1 MPTQPPPAELPM
13 DLKARKEAEAKA
25 AKLKEELNEDFQLS
39 LFFDALIDIFAGSQ
53 DTVPGELDPN
63 AGAVQTS
70 TFTDVI
76 NNNAQLKNVKTAVAD
91 NQNKSV
97 AGLYAMI
104 MQKHE
109 VLLEQQED
117 DAPPNAAPRINSG
130 WGYALKKL
138 ARGYSAYQAAAAQR
152 NRYRRGEPNLADIIE
167 ETSSGLEILDFPEY
181 YIYIFSDVGDNNAT
195 PTVLEERRET
205 QNPLLGALGLG
216 GVGLGRGSVIDRK
229 FTNLESYPKGIITS
243 KKLRDEEELTS
254 GTIVRVS
261 FEGAANRKKLIIQE
275 IVENSPSFTEL
286 VMRSLGARTA
296 LTREQAC
303 NTDST
308 LTNTTHATGDPIGDS
323 SNVSELRIN
332 DNIIYPYKQGAT
344 VNLVVFINGNA
355 WDGMTGQQYVYKT
368 VKELGDI
375 TSTMFLLPDA
385 SVSKPSSGIINWS
398 SVQNAISTLESEH
411 GITITSK
418 RLGAWS
424 AGIIGFRQATE
435 ATENNYFDAGLFLA
449 DPSPSTRVLGSNFT
463 RLPSQ
468 SIYME
473 YNANNWGGYPN
484 LKTQFPAMAAA
495 IQARGGEAKSVAQTH
510 AQILKSILTILNT

>member
-1 MPTQPPPAELPM
+1 MSTQPPPGELPNER
-13 DLKARKEAEAKA
+13 KAREEAEAKA

-117 DAPPNAAPRINSG
+117 DAPPNAAPRTNSG
-130 WGYALKKL
+130 WGYALKKMS
-138 ARGYSAYQAAAAQR
+138 RGYSAFMKVATARPFENA
-152 NRYRRGEPNLADIIE
+152 PPPSLTDIIE

-205 QNPLLGALGLG
+205 QNRFLGPLTYGY
-216 GVGLGRGSVIDRK
+216 LGRGSVIDRK

-355 WDGMTGQQYVYKT
+355 WGGTTGQQYVYKT
-368 VKELGDI
+368 VKELGKI

-473 YNANNWGGYPN
+473 YNANNWGSYPS
-484 LKTQFPAMAAA
+484 LKDQFPAMAAA